1 MTWLKTVG
9 KNKLHFERLI
19 LPLKYWVIVG
29 SLYIELRK
37 KKKDISMNVFWPYH
51 NLGDEM
57 S

>member
-37 KKKDISMNVFWPYH
+37 KKKKKIYPWMFSDLS
-51 NLGDEM
+51 
-57 S
+57 